1 MKDRI
6 KVKLVEMV
14 RFEKIQIS
22 KLFRDVRRKSL
33 GIIPPTEVGAYL
45 LINALFQK
53 DRAYLVIKSKFSTV
67 FGKLIFRYRLSIMR

>member
-6 KVKLVEMV
+6 KDKLVEMV

-22 KLFRDVRRKSL
+22 KLLRDVRRKSL

-45 LINALFQK
+45 LINAL
-53 DRAYLVIKSKFSTV
+53 I
-67 FGKLIFRYRLSIMR
+67 